1 MSLERN
7 TFEQVNE
14 LTDAERQQALS
25 DRLKQIS
32 EEIAAR
38 SAATG
43 EFGPQLA
50 NVANTCP
57 TDPAELAM
65 CDSCQ

>member
-1 MSLERN
+1 MSENN
-7 TFEQVNE
+7 TLDGVDE
-14 LTDAERQQALS
+14 LTEAERRQALS
-25 DRLKQIS
+25 DRLKEISDRIAAIS
-32 EEIAAR
+32 EESDELR
-38 SAATG
+38 PTV
-43 EFGPQLA
+43 A

>member
-1 MSLERN
+1 MSENNTLDQVDEMSETERI
-7 TFEQVNE
+7 
-14 LTDAERQQALS
+14 QALS
-25 DRLKQIS
+25 DRLKEIS
-32 EEIAAR
+32 DRIAVM
-38 SAATG
+38 SAVSDEPSPTI
-43 EFGPQLA
+43 A

>member
-1 MSLERN
+1 MIENNILNQIDTLSE
-7 TFEQVNE
+7 
-14 LTDAERQQALS
+14 AERRQALS
-25 DRLKQIS
+25 DRLKEIS
-32 EEIAAR
+32 DRIAAI
-38 SAATG
+38 SKETV
-43 EFGPQLA
+43 ESGPIVA